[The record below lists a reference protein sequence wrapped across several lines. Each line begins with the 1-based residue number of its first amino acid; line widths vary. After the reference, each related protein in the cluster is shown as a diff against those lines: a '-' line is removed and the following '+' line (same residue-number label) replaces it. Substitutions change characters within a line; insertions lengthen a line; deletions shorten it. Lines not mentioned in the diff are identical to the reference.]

1 MFTKRGNYVV
11 MKKILIVLINSFFL
25 FAMTACG
32 TNQEY
37 INDTENQSGY
47 DTSNSILSDNPNN
60 VDIVP
65 ENSEDFSKSDDTEIN
80 ESAKMEIL
88 LSRGDKIETYAIT
101 ETDKVSSMYDILN
114 ALTYENAEDVS
125 FNDYSINIYFY
136 DVNDNMTQA
145 YHIYENYLKLNGLP
159 DTYRITNTDFD
170 FDEFN
175 TDVYALISKV
185 TGTKKILPQ

>member
-1 MFTKRGNYVV
+1 
-11 MKKILIVLINSFFL
+11 MKKILIVLINSLFL

-47 DTSNSILSDNPNN
+47 DSSNSILSDNPNN

-65 ENSEDFSKSDDTEIN
+65 ENSEDFSKSDDMEIN

-88 LSRGDKIETYAIT
+88 LSRGDETETYAIT

-114 ALTYENAEDVS
+114 ALTYEDAEDVS

-145 YHIYENYLKLNGLP
+145 YQIYENYLKLNGLP

-170 FDEFN
+170 YDEFN

>member
-11 MKKILIVLINSFFL
+11 MKKILIVLINCFFL

-47 DTSNSILSDNPNN
+47 DSSNSILSDNPNN

-65 ENSEDFSKSDDTEIN
+65 ENSEDFSKSDDMEIN

-88 LSRGDKIETYAIT
+88 LSQGEEIETYTIT
-101 ETDKVSSMYDILN
+101 EADKVSSMYDILN

-170 FDEFN
+170 YDEFN